1 MNNKRNTN
9 TNLIGIEQV
18 IYVTALAVAAF
29 FAAESVFASENVSN
43 GGCLIAPAQNL
54 KYYNKMPQG
63 IPAPAEPVQ
72 HKAVSINMLKAEERN
87 GDYLNHV
94 QAPVTEKSLKAV
106 LFDKEITDELS
117 AKYYSFATNY
127 EFKKQYRL
135 NTKDD
140 EVRYNQSNK
149 DLMDWTM
156 MRMVQFHAENST
168 KKTDQNSTAG
178 KTVVTTVKAVQ
189 AIQNTAVN
197 LGENTKARFR
207 YNLPNGTATL
217 GLNSSIV
224 NTSVDYRTKPVTA
237 TVGDPG
243 METLTVSM
251 DKQIK
256 PIKVNTYSRYGLT
269 HQTLN
274 YGMNKQI
281 VGPLSAQVDQYKYL
295 NDQSR
300 NEVVGRLNVGFGF

>member
-1 MNNKRNTN
+1 MFNKKYTN
-9 TNLIGIEQV
+9 RMIGIEQV
-18 IYVTALAVAAF
+18 VYVAALATAAF
-29 FAAESVFASENVSN
+29 FAAESLFASENVSN

-63 IPAPAEPVQ
+63 IPAPAVPVQ
-72 HKAVSINMLKAEERN
+72 HKSVQINMLKAEERN

-94 QAPVTEKSLKAV
+94 QVPSSEKSLNAV
-106 LFDKEITDELS
+106 LFDKEITDEMS
-117 AKYYSFATNY
+117 SKYYSFATNY
-127 EFKKQYRL
+127 EFKKQYQL
-135 NTKDD
+135 NTKFD
-140 EVRYNQSNK
+140 EENYNQSNK
-149 DLMDWTM
+149 DLVDWTM

-168 KKTDQNSTAG
+168 KKTDQNSAAG

-224 NTSVDYRTKPVTA
+224 NTSVDYRTKPLTA

-243 METLTVSM
+243 MEKLTVSM
-251 DKQIK
+251 DKQIN
-256 PIKVNTYSRYGLT
+256 PIKVKTYSRYGLV

-274 YGMNKQI
+274 YGMNRHI
-281 VGPLSAQVDQYKYL
+281 VGPVSAQIDQYQYF
-295 NDQSR
+295 NQHDR
-300 NEVVGRLNVGFGF
+300 NETVGRINLGFNF